1 MAIPLLRTDKEIAEI
16 YQRHKNTVYRVM
28 KGIFM
33 PIKYA
38 EDSIIQSND
47 ATLYLLDLAEY
58 GMLDGVRWMFLET
71 KYGLVYCKDSY
82 PSLAGAGNLEDI
94 KEILREKLK

>member
-47 ATLYLLDLAEY
+47 ATLSA
-58 GMLDGVRWMFLET
+58 
-71 KYGLVYCKDSY
+71 
-82 PSLAGAGNLEDI
+82 
-94 KEILREKLK
+94 